1 MGVDFRFHYLKNI
14 REVTNLFTKPFHALL
29 NAPSDLYNFTT
40 TYFSNQSRLIHE
52 NETLKLNIDSLK
64 GKVQIIAY
72 LAKSVPESY
81 KSKSILD
88 LEAMAILPELHSLQR
103 YISNTKCYL
112 LSDRRVLYYLFC
124 QKVGDSSTKIK
135 RWVLKILSDYPLVTL
150 HFVRTTANLADYLT
164 CQWLPPGD
172 LEKLNLKNIEIKDFH
187 HLLPKPEFTLQE
199 WAKFCSDHPEY
210 LTVNT
215 PTINYITQVLEETVD
230 HITQHGVT
238 QSCPPLSV
246 YSNMAIDNVR
256 DIVRP
261 LDILKEKLSRE
272 NIIKQQKIEL
282 KDIYM
287 KTFASEN
294 FEYFD
299 KENGQKFQLI
309 LDLLPIHFE
318 NDFKVYVPPSL
329 VGPPAFLCTFNG
341 TPGSG

>member
-1 MGVDFRFHYLKNI
+1 M
-14 REVTNLFTKPFHALL
+14 
-29 NAPSDLYNFTT
+29 
-40 TYFSNQSRLIHE
+40 
-52 NETLKLNIDSLK
+52 
-64 GKVQIIAY
+64 
-72 LAKSVPESY
+72 
-81 KSKSILD
+81 
-88 LEAMAILPELHSLQR
+88 
-103 YISNTKCYL
+103 
-112 LSDRRVLYYLFC
+112 
-124 QKVGDSSTKIK
+124 
-135 RWVLKILSDYPLVTL
+135 
-150 HFVRTTANLADYLT
+150 
-164 CQWLPPGD
+164 
-172 LEKLNLKNIEIKDFH
+172 
-187 HLLPKPEFTLQE
+187 
-199 WAKFCSDHPEY
+199 
-210 LTVNT
+210 NT

-309 LDLLPIHFE
+309 LDLLLIHFE

-329 VGPPAFLCTFNG
+329 VGPLLSYVHLLGHQGVVKMLKNLDSYYFPTKYIKVRKFISCCYACFLMHGSSRKQKIGNYPIPNYPMQEVSVDLAEGLNTVNG
-341 TPGSG
+341 HKIGRAHV